1 MGKIDYRQKMQH
13 KSGLKFWISDVDAY
27 VSDEAGTI
35 IVNVYRDAGL
45 RETGPRNIYA
55 AILFEMCWDKK
66 TVDFFWEPDGQP
78 TFVDYGSQSVLYDSG
93 EGGPDHIEL
102 DNFVV
107 FCDDWK
113 YVDDDEDLET
123 ELTDEQ
129 VAKMLECSETDL
141 LEIIEEV
148 KPLLNEAIKAEV
160 ERYYEDH
167 SNWPDKDEYLAEYN
181 DWYDCDW
188 D

>member
-1 MGKIDYRQKMQH
+1 MSKIDYRQTIQH

-27 VSDEAGTI
+27 VSDEAGTV
-35 IVNVYRDAGL
+35 IVDIC
-45 RETGPRNIYA
+45 REAEPENIYA
-55 AILFEMCWDKK
+55 SVLFEVGWDNESI
-66 TVDFFWEPDGQP
+66 DFFWEPDGEA
-78 TFVDYGSQSVLYDSG
+78 TFVDYGSQSVMYDSG

-102 DNFVV
+102 DNFEVG
-107 FCDDWK
+107 CEDWK
-113 YVDDDEDLET
+113 YVDDEDLET
-123 ELTDEQ
+123 ELTGEQ